1 MDTHTVTNRTAVVR
15 GVFEHLLEVN
25 NPPLD
30 ASFFDLGG
38 DSLDAIEAVMCLEE
52 RFGVDLPIDL
62 VKACPSIS
70 AIVVFLG
77 DREHAYPKAA

>member
-1 MDTHTVTNRTAVVR
+1 MDAHTVINRTALVR

-30 ASFFDLGG
+30 ASFFSLGG

-52 RFGVDLPIDL
+52 RFGVDLPINL
-62 VKACPSIS
+62 LKFHPTIS
-70 AIVVFLG
+70 AIVAFLG
-77 DREHAYPKAA
+77 ELEQARAQAA